1 MAEASHVHKKV
12 KKKFRPV
19 FLKGTQQKGF
29 HQPPQHSCSFNEGM
43 SRVHGWRM
51 RQECSERAEP
61 RNVWMGWK
69 KPSKKPLNHHKTG
82 FSPDLERLSTW
93 PPDAASIGTGH
104 CIAHSEAQSRPAMVF
119 SNQEQSLPTGEVLS
133 ISALCCGTLPD
144 QKQSNVFGA
153 QKPTQKLSITSLHL
167 TLRP

>member
-69 KPSKKPLNHHKTG
+69 KPTKKPLNHHKTG
-82 FSPDLERLSTW
+82 FSRDPERLSTW
-93 PPDAASIGTGH
+93 PPDATSIKAGH
-104 CIAHSEAQSRPAMVF
+104 HIAQSEAQSRLAMVF
-119 SNQEQSLPTGEVLS
+119 SKQEQSLPTAEVLS
-133 ISALCCGTLPD
+133 ISALWCGTLPD
-144 QKQSNVFGA
+144 QKQSKVFVGL
-153 QKPTQKLSITSLHL
+153 KNPRKSSWDHVCT
-167 TLRP
+167 